1 MQKVF
6 VFGEI
11 DMKSQTRYVKKLK
24 RKRVLICLLVFFALL
39 PVFSYLHEA
48 GHALVCIADG
58 NEAEISVDIFNGGT
72 TLCHGDHVSNLFA
85 YKISGGLLAGI
96 IGTTIGL
103 ALFVKKPFAG
113 YSLESTRYNSW
124 EIDGKVERRES
135 RKRQYLDILWKA
147 PFIALTTIG
156 IGHLVNAGIET
167 FADSYFTH
175 GAEWGFFLGAVEF
188 VTFITLLLI
197 FDRKT
202 VRRDRREMEGR
213 GRTVSIRLLF
223 GLSCIIVGG
232 GLVVLSLLGV
242 EFAR

>member
-1 MQKVF
+1 
-6 VFGEI
+6 
-11 DMKSQTRYVKKLK
+11 MKSHTRLAKKLDK
-24 RKRVLICLLVFFALL
+24 KRVIICLLVFFTLM
-39 PVFSYLHEA
+39 PIFSYLHEA

-58 NEAEISVDIFNGGT
+58 NEAEISVDILSGGL
-72 TLCHGDHVSNLFA
+72 TLCHGDVSNLFA

-96 IGTTIGL
+96 VGTTIGL

-147 PFIALTTIG
+147 PFIALITIG

-213 GRTVSIRLLF
+213 GQTVSILKTLF
-223 GLSCIIVGG
+223 GLGCIIVGG

-242 EFAR
+242 V

>member
-1 MQKVF
+1 
-6 VFGEI
+6 
-11 DMKSQTRYVKKLK
+11 MKSHTRLAKKLDK
-24 RKRVLICLLVFFALL
+24 KRVIICLLVFFTLM
-39 PVFSYLHEA
+39 PIFSYLHEA

-58 NEAEISVDIFNGGT
+58 NEAEISVDILSGGL
-72 TLCHGDHVSNLFA
+72 TLCHGEVSNLFA

-96 IGTTIGL
+96 VGTTIGL

-124 EIDGKVERRES
+124 EIDGKVERIES
-135 RKRQYLDILWKA
+135 RKRRYLDIIWKA

-156 IGHLVNAGIET
+156 IGHLVNAAIEA

-202 VRRDRREMEGR
+202 VRQDRREMVGR

-223 GLSCIIVGG
+223 GLSCIIVGS

-242 EFAR
+242 V

>member
-1 MQKVF
+1 MR
-6 VFGEI
+6 
-11 DMKSQTRYVKKLK
+11 DMKSQTRYVKKLN
-24 RKRVLICLLVFFALL
+24 RRRVFICMIVFFALL

-72 TLCHGDHVSNLFA
+72 TFCHGDVSNLFA

-135 RKRQYLDILWKA
+135 RKRQYLDIVWKA
-147 PFIALTTIG
+147 PFIALITIG

-223 GLSCIIVGG
+223 GMSCIIVGS

>member
-1 MQKVF
+1 
-6 VFGEI
+6 
-11 DMKSQTRYVKKLK
+11 MKSHTRLTKKLDK
-24 RKRVLICLLVFFALL
+24 KRVIICLLVFFAFM
-39 PVFSYLHEA
+39 PIFSYLHEA

-58 NEAEISVDIFNGGT
+58 NEAEISVDILSGGL
-72 TLCHGDHVSNLFA
+72 TLCHGEVSNLFA

-96 IGTTIGL
+96 VGTTVAI

-124 EIDGKVERRES
+124 EIDGKVERIES
-135 RKRQYLDILWKA
+135 RKRRYLDIIWKA

-156 IGHLVNAGIET
+156 IGHLVNAAIEA

-175 GAEWGFFLGAVEF
+175 GAEWGFFLGLVEF

-242 EFAR
+242 V

>member
-1 MQKVF
+1 
-6 VFGEI
+6 
-11 DMKSQTRYVKKLK
+11 MKSHTRLAKKLDK
-24 RKRVLICLLVFFALL
+24 KRVIICLLVFFTLM
-39 PVFSYLHEA
+39 PIFSYLHEA

-58 NEAEISVDIFNGGT
+58 NEAEISVDILSGGL
-72 TLCHGDHVSNLFA
+72 TLCHGEVSNLFA

-96 IGTTIGL
+96 VGTTIGI

-124 EIDGKVERRES
+124 EIDGKVERIES
-135 RKRQYLDILWKA
+135 RKRRYLDIIWKA
-147 PFIALTTIG
+147 PFIALITIG
-156 IGHLVNAGIET
+156 IGHLVNAAIET

-175 GAEWGFFLGAVEF
+175 STEWGFFLGLVEF

-213 GRTVSIRLLF
+213 GRTESIRLLF
-223 GLSCIIVGG
+223 GLSCIIVGS

>member
-1 MQKVF
+1 
-6 VFGEI
+6 
-11 DMKSQTRYVKKLK
+11 MKSHTRLAKKLDK
-24 RKRVLICLLVFFALL
+24 KRVIICLLVFFTLM
-39 PVFSYLHEA
+39 PIFSYLHEA

-58 NEAEISVDIFNGGT
+58 NEAEISVDILSGGL
-72 TLCHGDHVSNLFA
+72 TLCHGEVSNLFA

-96 IGTTIGL
+96 VGTTIGI

-124 EIDGKVERRES
+124 EIDGKVERIES
-135 RKRQYLDILWKA
+135 RKRRYLDIIWKA
-147 PFIALTTIG
+147 PFIALITIG
-156 IGHLVNAGIET
+156 IGHLVNAAIET

-175 GAEWGFFLGAVEF
+175 STEWGFFLGLVEF

-202 VRRDRREMEGR
+202 VQRDRREMEGR
-213 GRTVSIRLLF
+213 GRTVSITLLF

-242 EFAR
+242 V